1 MPKNKKNS
9 AGFTLLE
16 VVVATSI
23 ITVSLLSLVSVATVS
38 FAVADEATKK
48 IQASFLLEE
57 GIEIMRV
64 LRDSGWTAN
73 VETLTDGVSYHF
85 EFSADNW
92 RATSTNE
99 IIDGFFERSFVLEGV
114 YRDSNDDIT
123 TAGGTLDSYTKKITV
138 SVSWPTRRGTSTESV
153 STYLTNIFND

>member
-1 MPKNKKNS
+1 MTKNKKNIT
-9 AGFTLLE
+9 GFTLLE

-57 GIEIMRV
+57 GVEVMRV
-64 LRDSGWTAN
+64 FRDSGWTAN
-73 VETLTDGVSYHF
+73 IETLTDGVTYHY
-85 EFSADNW
+85 EFSAGDW

-99 IIDGFFERSFVLEGV
+99 IIDDFFERSFMLEGV

-123 TAGGTLDSYTKKITV
+123 TSGGTLDSYTKKITV
-138 SVSWPTRRGTSTESV
+138 SVSWPTRRGTTTERV
-153 STYLTNIFND
+153 STYLTNMFND